1 MHESHPLFAELMTE
15 RLWAITPDALSSLD
29 AMLAS
34 SNGKDTAPAP
44 RAAATASHGGGPLL
58 YAVREGVAV
67 IDISGTIHRYGDPE
81 WDAIGHDTIKAAV
94 SLAMQDRSASALLLR
109 FNSPGGVASGVPEL
123 AAWLAAQTAK
133 PVYAYADG
141 LCASAAYYL
150 AAATGRVYA
159 PATATVGSIGVICRH
174 MDWSGFLE
182 KCGVRVTH
190 LTGGAW
196 KAAGNDAE
204 PLTDEVKAYL
214 QQPINELHTMFR
226 ADVAAHMPVDASA
239 PETWGDGQVFLASRA
254 HELGL
259 VTGIVAGMDALIAL
273 INTTKEKP
281 MDRIELASSHPELLA
296 QIEADAKK
304 QGAAGCAGR
313 PRQPHGPVRGS
324 CRSRSRPSR
333 GNAGRRR
340 HHLRAASGARG
351 VAPLPRARFR
361 ADCRNPGATG
371 HPRPPDRPD
380 ARPPRHQRRA
390 QERRHG
396 LNHRP
401 HRVPVRSRP
410 CRKSHRT
417 SAGSS

>member
-1 MHESHPLFAELMTE
+1 MTE

-58 YAVREGVAV
+58 YAVREGVAI

-81 WDAIGHDTIKAAV
+81 WDAVGHDTIKAAV
-94 SLAMQDRSASALLLR
+94 SLAMRDRSASALLLR

-123 AAWLAAQTAK
+123 AAWLATQTAK

-259 VTGIVAGMDALIAL
+259 VTGIVPGMDALIALIAL

-281 MDRIELASSHPELLA
+281 MDRMELASSHPELLA

-304 QGAAGCAGR
+304 QGAAEANAAMETQQQQAVQAALDNRMALFAAVAGAEAAQR
-313 PRQPHGPVRGS
+313 VETLAAAGITSGQLQALGALI
-324 CRSRSRPSR
+324 PSP
-333 GNAGRRR
+333 AP
-340 HHLRAASGARG
+340 ASGQTAG
-351 VAPLPRARFR
+351 TPAQQAILAHLT
-361 ADCRNPGATG
+361 AQTPG
-371 HPRPPDRPD
+371 PID
-380 ARPPRHQRRA
+380 
-390 QERRHG
+390 
-396 LNHRP
+396 
-401 HRVPVRSRP
+401 
-410 CRKSHRT
+410 T
-417 SAGSS
+417 SAGLKSDGMASTIDRIASL

>member
-1 MHESHPLFAELMTE
+1 MPELHPLFAELMAE
-15 RLWAITPDALSSLD
+15 RLWAIMPDALSSLD

-44 RAAATASHGGGPLL
+44 RAAAIASHGGGPLL

-81 WDAIGHDTIKAAV
+81 WDAVGHDTIKAAV

-182 KCGVRVTH
+182 KCGVRVSH

-214 QQPINELHTMFR
+214 QQPINELHAMFR
-226 ADVAAHMPVDASA
+226 ADVAAHMPVDAAA

-259 VTGIVAGMDALIAL
+259 VTGIVPGMDALIAL

-281 MDRIELASSHPELLA
+281 MDRAEFASSHPELLA
-296 QIEADAKK
+296 QIETDAKK
-304 QGAAGCAGR
+304 QGAAEANAAMETQQQQAVQAALDNRMALFAAVAGAEAAQR
-313 PRQPHGPVRGS
+313 VETLAAAGITSGQLQALGALL
-324 CRSRSRPSR
+324 PSP
-333 GNAGRRR
+333 AP
-340 HHLRAASGARG
+340 ASGQAAG
-351 VAPLPRARFR
+351 TPAQQAILAHLTAQTPGPL
-361 ADCRNPGATG
+361 N
-371 HPRPPDRPD
+371 
-380 ARPPRHQRRA
+380 
-390 QERRHG
+390 
-396 LNHRP
+396 
-401 HRVPVRSRP
+401 
-410 CRKSHRT
+410 T
-417 SAGSS
+417 SAGLKSDGMASTIDRIASL